1 MKKAQLSI
9 YLDPETFASLEAFA
23 KRHGKPKSLVAE
35 AAIASFLSPDDSD
48 RREAAIAK
56 RLDRIVRVL
65 ERLERNDMVTLETI
79 ALFIRFWLTSTPAL
93 PEHSSPAARAK
104 GAERYDRFVEALGRR
119 LSSGSTMLKEV
130 SIESY
135 DAENTVRGK
144 DDAGARANQPANP
157 FFRYARTRSP
167 SPTVASMHD
176 AALLSSPSASIT
188 PWQNPS
194 HRNRCGVDRWCSE
207 NGEQRKMQLH
217 GEVDLET
224 SQAAAVPTAHKRN
237 SSVNPQSNH
246 PDHRETS
253 PSNSKLRLTA
263 RRWQEHGRGGSACV
277 FYESAAF
284 CRESGTAEF

>member
-9 YLDPETFASLEAFA
+9 YLDPETFGSLEAFA

-130 SIESY
+130 SIESHG
-135 DAENTVRGK
+135 AERPCEAKTTP
-144 DDAGARANQPANP
+144 AQANRPANP
-157 FFRYARTRSP
+157 FFRYARIRSASSIVAACTMLLFCRP
-167 SPTVASMHD
+167 RQRQSPLGKIHCTAVVAASIGVLRERRRAKD
-176 AALLSSPSASIT
+176 AAPRRSRS
-188 PWQNPS
+188 
-194 HRNRCGVDRWCSE
+194 RNQPGRGR
-207 NGEQRKMQLH
+207 
-217 GEVDLET
+217 T
-224 SQAAAVPTAHKRN
+224 N
-237 SSVNPQSNH
+237 SSQTEFITNPQSNH
-246 PDHRETS
+246 PDHRE
-253 PSNSKLRLTA
+253 NSRAT
-263 RRWQEHGRGGSACV
+263 RSCD
-277 FYESAAF
+277 
-284 CRESGTAEF
+284 